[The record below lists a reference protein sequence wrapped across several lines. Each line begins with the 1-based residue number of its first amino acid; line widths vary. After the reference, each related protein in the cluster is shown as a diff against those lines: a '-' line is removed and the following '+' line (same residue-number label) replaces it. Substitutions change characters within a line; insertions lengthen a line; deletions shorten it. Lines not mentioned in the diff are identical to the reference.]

1 MNIRILFITLFVA
14 VYFNS
19 SNSYAQSQSEINS
32 GFEWLSLDE
41 AQKKAKETGKSIL
54 LFGYAEWCTYCLK
67 MRKESFPDSSVQK
80 SISDYYLPVQLNG
93 ESEERVVYNGKTMPA
108 KELARYLRLASF
120 PTHYF
125 IDSNGEILGA
135 QPGYIEPE
143 VYSPLLDYVGSGAFG
158 SMGFEEFLKKEG
170 KLQEGK

>member
-1 MNIRILFITLFVA
+1 MKPRILFVTLILTLFLSMDS
-14 VYFNS
+14 FG
-19 SNSYAQSQSEINS
+19 QSQSEINS
-32 GFEWLSLDE
+32 GFKWYSLDE
-41 AQKKAKETGKSIL
+41 AQQKAKETGKSIL

-67 MRKESFPDSSVQK
+67 MRKESFPDFSVQK
-80 SISDYYLPVQLNG
+80 SLADYYLPVQLDG
-93 ESEERVVYNGKTMPA
+93 ESEERVTYNGKTMPA
-108 KELARYLRLASF
+108 KELARYLGLYSF

-158 SMGFEEFLKKEG
+158 NMGFEEWLEKEG
-170 KLQEGK
+170 KLQEDE

>member
-1 MNIRILFITLFVA
+1 MKTRILLASLFLTIFTQVD
-14 VYFNS
+14 VQ
-19 SNSYAQSQSEINS
+19 AQSQSEINS

-108 KELARYLRLASF
+108 RELARYLQLVSF

-125 IDSNGEILGA
+125 INSKGEVLGA
-135 QPGYIEPE
+135 QKGFIEPE

-158 SMGFEEFLKKEG
+158 SMGFEEFLEKEG